1 MYQALL
7 EKHFAF
13 EDSAEYL
20 GMIPNDFYLFLYAVQ
35 QIHILVGSR
44 QTKNAENSKLW
55 ASELYS
61 NC

>member
-1 MYQALL
+1 MYQAPL

-44 QTKNAENSKLW
+44 QTKNAENSKL
-55 ASELYS
+55 
-61 NC
+61 